1 MQNLHPA
8 FQAAL
13 AVHAPSVRY
22 TERKQGSGGVY
33 TYRGKNKDEVLL
45 TALDRK
51 HAIDPY
57 RDPAI
62 DMQYWDGDEYVVELK
77 YYGLD

>member
-1 MQNLHPA
+1 MQNLHPI
-8 FQAAL
+8 FQDAL
-13 AVHAPSVRY
+13 AVHAPAVRY

-33 TYRGKNKDEVLL
+33 TFRGHDEDQVRLA
-45 TALDRK
+45 ALDRK

-62 DMQYWDGDEYVVELK
+62 DMQYWDGDEYVVELR
-77 YYGLD
+77 YFGLD